1 LTGHFGSCI
10 DSQTR
15 NTGLSKIMNL
25 LPSCNNFYEKRDV
38 EMGCVLQFIQFLHV
52 PLEDFNV
59 CTVGSPANKLGGTR
73 FRSLRISR
81 VNATIVVIIFSRRLR
96 IDLGTSLR
104 KRGLF
109 FYI

>member
-1 LTGHFGSCI
+1 
-10 DSQTR
+10 
-15 NTGLSKIMNL
+15 
-25 LPSCNNFYEKRDV
+25 
-38 EMGCVLQFIQFLHV
+38 MGCVLQFIQFLHV